1 LPTGTTAQRSAAA
14 IPQIRHNNTFSGLEF
29 YDQNKGYWYR
39 LTAIS
44 TPTVASNTAAG
55 TGHSG
60 NVLAGELSSDVR
72 GVLELHT
79 GSASTAVGTVMTVT
93 YASAYSGTKTV
104 VLLDA
109 GNDIATTQRNRFRVD
124 TQSNTG
130 FTIRAVTALDI
141 NETYVIK
148 YYVGQ

>member
-1 LPTGTTAQRSAAA
+1 M
-14 IPQIRHNNTFSGLEF
+14 N
-29 YDQNKGYWYR
+29 
-39 LTAIS
+39 
-44 TPTVASNTAAG
+44 
-55 TGHSG
+55 
-60 NVLAGELSSDVR
+60 
-72 GVLELHT
+72 T